1 MSSLDVLL
9 THMTMIWTLQA
20 APRAPVIAFYLCFNS
35 LAIWLVVW
43 LFIMLCLS
51 SEMGTSRIGARG
63 LAVGAGA
70 PPPARS
76 TELTRAVGQ
85 PRSRGRR
92 DPAVG
97 GGSRQSLPS
106 SLLLQE
112 EIVAGQ
118 VQRLTAAAGF
128 GWRTKVAVG
137 DREKRAALQ
146 CVRGKAS
153 SSCPRE

>member
-1 MSSLDVLL
+1 MDTPGSTQSASDCLLLVL
-9 THMTMIWTLQA
+9 Q
-20 APRAPVIAFYLCFNS
+20 C

-70 PPPARS
+70 PPPASS
-76 TELTRAVGQ
+76 TELTRAVGRAPSVGQ
-85 PRSRGRR
+85 PRSRGRW

-153 SSCPRE
+153 SSCARE